1 MNAVT
6 GFWFGLPEQ
15 IRDPVLFAIPFI
27 LATSFMG
34 QAVGSVFRHRE
45 TAVVVF
51 IATTLPQYFLVGV
64 SWPAEAIPPALR
76 AAGRIFPSETAID
89 GLVRI
94 NQMGAGLTDVRTD
107 FVFLWLL
114 ATGYL
119 ALAVLSRYASRR
131 REAM

>member
-1 MNAVT
+1 MADRIST
-6 GFWFGLPEQ
+6 L
-15 IRDPVLFAIPFI
+15 VLFAIPFI

-34 QAVGSVFRHRE
+34 QAVGSMFRHRE

-64 SWPAEAIPPALR
+64 SWPAEAIPPVLR
-76 AAGRIFPSETAID
+76 AAGRIFPSEAAID

-94 NQMGAGLTDVRTD
+94 NQMGAGLADVRTD

-114 ATGYL
+114 AAGYL

-131 REAM
+131 RDAA